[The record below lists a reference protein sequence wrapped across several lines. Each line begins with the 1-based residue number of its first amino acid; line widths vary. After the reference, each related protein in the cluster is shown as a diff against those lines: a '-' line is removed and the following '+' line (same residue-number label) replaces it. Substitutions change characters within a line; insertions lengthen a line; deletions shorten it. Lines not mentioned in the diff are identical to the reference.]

1 MNTKQELG
9 EKPVGELLLKY
20 SIPATIGMIINALY
34 NVVDRMFIG
43 NIPDIGGI
51 AMSAL
56 GIVMPI
62 VSVLLA
68 FAMLLGVGS
77 TSLISIKLGQGEKK
91 EAEKIISNALLL
103 EIIIGIILMVVGLI
117 FIDDI
122 LALFNE
128 SKDMLIYEKQYINI
142 ILLGSV
148 FNIVGFAV
156 NSNMRADG
164 SPVMSAFTMTIGCLL
179 NIVLDA
185 LFVNGITIEISQEAP
200 IILGFKWGIQGAAIA
215 TIISQAVTCIIG
227 IWYFTLGKSQL
238 KIRLKNIKLDKKIVI
253 GILSIGMSPF
263 AMQIASSFVQTVANR
278 VLYENGGELAIGA
291 MTTIASIALIFMMP
305 IFGINQGAQPIVGF
319 NYGAK
324 KYDRV
329 KKTVMLAIL
338 VATIILF
345 VEFLVVQLFPEYLIN
360 SFNNDTQLINIALEG
375 IKINLITL
383 PILGISIIGTV
394 YFQAIGKAIVSM
406 ILSLL
411 RQVILLI
418 PFYLVLPHYFGM
430 QGVWWTQPICDIIST
445 IIVIVVL
452 TREFKMTSNKS
463 VVAIDD

>member
-9 EKPVGELLLKY
+9 VKPVGELLLKY

-43 NIPDIGGI
+43 NIPDIGGV

-128 SKDMLIYEKQYINI
+128 SEGMLIYEKQYINI

-164 SPVMSAFTMTIGCLL
+164 SPVMSAVTMTIGCLL

-200 IILGFKWGIQGAAIA
+200 IFLGFKWGIQGAAIA

-227 IWYFTLGKSQL
+227 IWYFTIGKSQL

-263 AMQIASSFVQTVANR
+263 AMQIASSFVQIVANR
-278 VLYENGGELAIGA
+278 ALYENGGELAIGA

-324 KYDRV
+324 KYDRA
-329 KKTVMLAIL
+329 KKTVILAIL

-345 VEFLVVQLFPEYLIN
+345 VEFLIVQLFPGYLIN

-418 PFYLVLPHYFGM
+418 PFYLILPHYFGM

-452 TREFKMTSNKS
+452 AREFKMISNKL

>member
-9 EKPVGELLLKY
+9 VKPVGELLLKY

-128 SKDMLIYEKQYINI
+128 SEGMLIYEKQYINI

-164 SPVMSAFTMTIGCLL
+164 SPVMSAVTMTIGCLL

-185 LFVNGITIEISQEAP
+185 LFVNGITIEVSQEAP
-200 IILGFKWGIQGAAIA
+200 IFLGFKWGIQGAAIA

-227 IWYFTLGKSQL
+227 IWYFTIGKSQL

-263 AMQIASSFVQTVANR
+263 AMQIASSFVQIVANR
-278 VLYENGGELAIGA
+278 ALYENGGELAIGA

-324 KYDRV
+324 KYDRA
-329 KKTVMLAIL
+329 KKTVILAIL

-345 VEFLVVQLFPEYLIN
+345 VEFLIVQLFPGYLIN

-418 PFYLVLPHYFGM
+418 PFYLILPHYFGM

-452 TREFKMTSNKS
+452 AREFKMISNKL

>member
-9 EKPVGELLLKY
+9 VKPVGELLLKY

-128 SKDMLIYEKQYINI
+128 SEGMLIYEKQYINI

-164 SPVMSAFTMTIGCLL
+164 SPVMSAVTMTIGCLL

-185 LFVNGITIEISQEAP
+185 LFVNGITIEVSQEAP
-200 IILGFKWGIQGAAIA
+200 IFLGFKWGIQGAAIA

-227 IWYFTLGKSQL
+227 IWYFTIGKSQL

-278 VLYENGGELAIGA
+278 ALYENGGELAIGA

-324 KYDRV
+324 KYDRA
-329 KKTVMLAIL
+329 KKTVILAIL

-345 VEFLVVQLFPEYLIN
+345 VEFLIVQLFPGYLIN

-418 PFYLVLPHYFGM
+418 PFYLILPHYFGM

-452 TREFKMTSNKS
+452 AREFKMISNKL

>member
-9 EKPVGELLLKY
+9 VKPVGELLLKY

-128 SKDMLIYEKQYINI
+128 SEGMLIYEKQYINI

-164 SPVMSAFTMTIGCLL
+164 SPVMSAVTMTIGCLL

-200 IILGFKWGIQGAAIA
+200 IFLGFKWGIQGAAIA

-227 IWYFTLGKSQL
+227 IWYFTIGKSQL

-263 AMQIASSFVQTVANR
+263 AMQIASSFVQIVANR
-278 VLYENGGELAIGA
+278 ALYENGGELAIGA

-324 KYDRV
+324 KYDRA
-329 KKTVMLAIL
+329 KKTVILAIL

-345 VEFLVVQLFPEYLIN
+345 VEFLIVQLFPGYLIN

-418 PFYLVLPHYFGM
+418 PFYLILPHYFGM

-452 TREFKMTSNKS
+452 AREFKMISNKL